1 MINFE
6 SIFKKAYWGV
16 NNFFNAPSEQRAII
30 NGAVNVLRFQTPIDT
45 GNMRYNATYA
55 KYLGDGV
62 WEIVVDESIA
72 PYVPYTN
79 EPWISEKWNGKKNPN
94 EGWFD
99 RASALVATYIAG
111 RLQGQVERKE

>member
-1 MINFE
+1 MISYE
-6 SIFKKAYWGV
+6 
-16 NNFFNAPSEQRAII
+16 EQRSII
-30 NGAVNVLRFQTPIDT
+30 DGALNAFRFHTPKDT

-55 KYLGDGV
+55 KYLGNGV

-79 EPWISEKWNGKKNPN
+79 EPWVSKKWNGKKNPN
-94 EGWFD
+94 EGWFE
-99 RASALVATYIAG
+99 RAAALVATYIAG